1 MAVAPIASVGVGV
14 VGAGDISRRYINC
27 LQAMP
32 PFEVRA
38 VAGRTQV
45 QSLLEDPGIELVLNL
60 TPPLEHAAVTAAA
73 LRAGKHVYSEKP
85 LAHDL
90 VAADD
95 LISLARETRRTLACA
110 PAVHL
115 GPAQQAVKHA
125 VDAGALG
132 RLVGGSAT
140 VVYAGPDRWH
150 HNPAPIF
157 GPAAGPLF
165 DIGVYFVS
173 AFVHWFGSARR
184 VSACGRRLHDT
195 RRVQAGPRQGAVF
208 PVAALTHVVGW
219 IEFEAGPVVTLT
231 TSFDSPGSRASW
243 IEVFGTDASVSL
255 PAGGD
260 GFTAM
265 PLICQRFGEWQ
276 PLESSLTGWTDP
288 WWAVGV
294 VDTANALRSAGESR
308 CSTQVARHVLEVLT
322 AIQISCETGG
332 SIDVASRGQPPLA
345 LGTGAIEASCPALF
359 SSPNQPQRAST
370 APAP

>member
-27 LQAMP
+27 LQAMT

-60 TPPLEHAAVTAAA
+60 TPPLEHAAVTATA

-157 GPAAGPLF
+157 GPAAGP
-165 DIGVYFVS
+165 
-173 AFVHWFGSARR
+173 
-184 VSACGRRLHDT
+184 
-195 RRVQAGPRQGAVF
+195 
-208 PVAALTHVVGW
+208 
-219 IEFEAGPVVTLT
+219 
-231 TSFDSPGSRASW
+231 
-243 IEVFGTDASVSL
+243 
-255 PAGGD
+255 D
-260 GFTAM
+260 G
-265 PLICQRFGEWQ
+265 
-276 PLESSLTGWTDP
+276 

-332 SIDVASRGQPPLA
+332 SIDVASRCQPPLA
-345 LGTGAIEASCPALF
+345 LGTGSIEANFPALF

-370 APAP
+370 SPAP